1 MSSTQAI
8 GNNAGTAVPLA
19 VDAGGNLRA
28 VPSASPSTLTA
39 NVYDGA
45 AWVALRANPGGQVKV
60 VLVGTT
66 SGGALVPVQ
75 VATNGELL
83 IV

>member
-19 VDAGGNLRA
+19 VDASGNLRA
-28 VPSASPSTLTA
+28 VPTSAATVAA
-39 NVYDGA
+39 NVYDGS
-45 AWVALRANPGGQVKV
+45 AWVALRANAGGQVKA

-66 SGGALVPVQ
+66 SLGALVPVQ
-75 VATNGELL
+75 VATNGTL
-83 IV
+83 VTV